1 MKALGLKWKISLIGL
16 FSVFYLLTSTV
27 IYGNQII
34 VQTLYN
40 LLIIGILMS
49 FLLSWQVKNLSE
61 RFIKIL
67 LLGFWAGQAF
77 MYLYNFKPELTLDE
91 WFYYFN
97 DYELFV
103 PVYVISFILSV
114 IYTHVSDTRI
124 SKE

>member
-1 MKALGLKWKISLIGL
+1 
-16 FSVFYLLTSTV
+16 
-27 IYGNQII
+27 
-34 VQTLYN
+34 
-40 LLIIGILMS
+40 MS

-67 LLGFWAGQAF
+67 LLGFWAGQTF
-77 MYLYNFKPELTLDE
+77 MYLYNFNPSLTLDE

-124 SKE
+124 LKE